1 MCRSI
6 HNKEILDTCSED
18 FMYLSCVRFVKQ
30 VRALPTPF
38 LPPCSLL
45 SRSRAI
51 SAVYDMRQR
60 MATDEALD

>member
-1 MCRSI
+1 
-6 HNKEILDTCSED
+6 
-18 FMYLSCVRFVKQ
+18 MYLSCVRFVKQ

-45 SRSRAI
+45 SRSHAI
-51 SAVYDMRQR
+51 SAVHDMRQR